1 MGFAPAN
8 LWHRCKVPRRCY
20 RFRLF
25 RLMSNPDLYLGLEL
39 QKRSLDGFVQL
50 IKEFK
55 KVQRSQ
61 PLKYAIDAL
70 SIDIASFPEDLND

>member
-1 MGFAPAN
+1 
-8 LWHRCKVPRRCY
+8 
-20 RFRLF
+20 
-25 RLMSNPDLYLGLEL
+25 MSNPDLYLGLEL